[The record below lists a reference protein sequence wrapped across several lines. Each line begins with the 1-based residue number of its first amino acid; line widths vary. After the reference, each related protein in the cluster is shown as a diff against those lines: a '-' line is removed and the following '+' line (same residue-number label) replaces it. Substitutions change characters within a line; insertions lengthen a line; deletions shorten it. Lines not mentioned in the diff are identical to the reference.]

1 MGWSKSSVYGT
12 IELAAEA
19 KDEVSDD
26 NSKPGTDDPSTGN
39 TEKPGT
45 NNSSTGNTEKPGTG
59 KPAINKPSADKPA
72 TGSTNKPLA
81 NKAGGKKSCKD
92 IRSISNGSIYRVV
105 SCRSFDGRG
114 FKIKKKQKAVI
125 NYKRQDKYL

>member
-1 MGWSKSSVYGT
+1 MLFSLYFTAVSYTHLDVYKRQVYGT

-45 NNSSTGNTEKPGTG
+45 G
-59 KPAINKPSADKPA
+59 KPAINNCLLYTSYGIKDSEQIEWF
-72 TGSTNKPLA
+72 
-81 NKAGGKKSCKD
+81 KKGDNESWT
-92 IRSISNGSIYRVV
+92 
-105 SCRSFDGRG
+105 SCRHRFVNLMCG
-114 FKIKKKQKAVI
+114 IQ
-125 NYKRQDKYL
+125 

>member
-59 KPAINKPSADKPA
+59 KPAINRHQI
-72 TGSTNKPLA
+72 NQQRQHL
-81 NKAGGKKSCKD
+81 SCCFLQEF
-92 IRSISNGSIYRVV
+92 RWQGL
-105 SCRSFDGRG
+105 
-114 FKIKKKQKAVI
+114 
-125 NYKRQDKYL
+125 QD